1 MIEIRDGRFR
11 DARGRI
17 LLLRGANLGGSSK
30 YPARPDGRSHVRE
43 GFYDGRNVSFVGRPF
58 PLSEAGEHLD
68 RLKLWGLDFLRLLVP
83 WEAVEHSGPGL
94 YDEEYLDYLE
104 GVVAAAADRGIRLF
118 VDPHQDCW
126 SRWTGGD
133 GAPSWTLEEA
143 GFELRNLHAS
153 GAAFL
158 HQEHG
163 DPFPRMVWAANY
175 NRLACATMFTLFF
188 GGDHAAPGLGAEGE
202 TFQERL
208 QGHFTRAM
216 ATVARRLGRFPN
228 VLGFDSLNE
237 PSSGFLGLSDLSRLE
252 RALTRTG
259 PMPSPWEAIQA
270 GDGRAVEV
278 DRYGITLKGQ
288 AVTGRAIL
296 GREGIRAWREG
307 VPCIWRRAGVWD
319 EACGKPVL
327 LRPDAFARTRDGRP
341 LDFGRDCLKPFAL
354 RYIRE
359 VRAAAE
365 GGRRF
370 VLFLET
376 VPMEEPPA
384 WSPTDDPAAVNA
396 EHWYDALTLT
406 LKRWFGFAG
415 YDGEDGRIVL
425 GGKALRRYFR
435 EALER
440 VVRRGRERM
449 GGIPSLLGEF
459 GLPFDLDG
467 GRAYRTGDFRKHER
481 ALAAYHEALDA
492 AGLSSTIWNY
502 TADNTNERGDG
513 WNGEDLSIYSPD
525 QSRLPLPAGADP
537 REAGGRAIRGFCR
550 PYPRAT
556 AGVPESFRFDFRSG
570 YLEYRFR
577 PDPSVSAPTELF
589 LPPVHYPRGCRVEVD
604 GGDFELDL
612 PGRALR
618 VRPAPGTSE
627 TIVRVR
633 RTDGRRG
640 LTRPDRQGDSA

>member
-1 MIEIRDGRFR
+1 MIEVRDGRFR
-11 DARGRI
+11 DAEGRTLI
-17 LLLRGANLGGSSK
+17 LRGANLGGSSK
-30 YPARPDGRSHVRE
+30 YPARPDGRTHVRE
-43 GFYDGRNVSFVGRPF
+43 GFYQGRDVSFVGRPF
-58 PLSEAGEHLD
+58 PRAEAGEHLD

-83 WEAVEHSGPGL
+83 WEAVEHAGPGL

-104 GVVAAAADRGIRLF
+104 GVAAAAEERGIRLF

-163 DPFPRMVWAANY
+163 DPCPRMVWAANY
-175 NRLACATMFTLFF
+175 ARLGCATMFTLFF
-188 GGDHAAPGLGAEGE
+188 GGDHAAPELRVEGE
-202 TFQERL
+202 SFQERL
-208 QGHFTRAM
+208 QGHYIRAM
-216 ATVARRLGRFPN
+216 AAVARRLGRFPN
-228 VLGFDSLNE
+228 VVGFDSMNE
-237 PSSGFLGLSDLSRLE
+237 PSAGYLGLSDLRRLE

-259 PMPSPWEAIQA
+259 PMPSPWEAIRA

-278 DRYGITLKGQ
+278 DRYGITPRGQ
-288 AVTGRAIL
+288 SVVGRAVL
-296 GREGIRAWREG
+296 GREGVRAWREG
-307 VPCIWRRAGVWD
+307 VECLWKRAGVWD
-319 EACGKPVL
+319 EARGKPVL
-327 LRPDAFARTRDGRP
+327 LRPDAFSRTREGRP
-341 LDFGRDCLKPFAL
+341 LDFGEHCLKPFAR

-370 VLFLET
+370 LLFLET
-376 VPMEEPPA
+376 VPMDQPPA
-384 WSPTDDPAAVNA
+384 WSPADDPAAVNA

-406 LKRWFGFAG
+406 LKRWFGFLG

-425 GGKALRRYFR
+425 GRKALRSYFR

-467 GRAYRTGDFRKHER
+467 GRAYRTGDYRKHEE
-481 ALAAYHEALDA
+481 ALAAYHDALDA

-513 WNGEDLSIYSPD
+513 WNGEDLSIYSSD
-525 QSRLPLPAGADP
+525 QARLPLPAGADP

-556 AGVPESFRFDFRSG
+556 AGDPQSFRFDARTG
-570 YLEYRFR
+570 DLEYRFR
-577 PDPSVSAPTELF
+577 PDPAVAAPTELF
-589 LPPVHYPRGCRVEVD
+589 LPPVHYPEGCSVEVE
-604 GGDFELDL
+604 GGGFELDL
-612 PGRALR
+612 PGRVLR
-618 VRPAPGTSE
+618 VRADPEAVEVT
-627 TIVRVR
+627 VRVR
-633 RTDGRRG
+633 RAGRKPR
-640 LTRPDRQGDSA
+640 